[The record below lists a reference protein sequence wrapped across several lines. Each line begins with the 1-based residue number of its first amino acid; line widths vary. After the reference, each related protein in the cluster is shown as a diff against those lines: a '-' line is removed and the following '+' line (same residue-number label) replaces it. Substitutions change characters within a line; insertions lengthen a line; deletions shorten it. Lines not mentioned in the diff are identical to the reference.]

1 MFEELSWFHF
11 QQLERIKKLPLHE
24 QVSEYDNYL
33 GNLTM
38 NRLVWAEYQNS
49 MDDIL
54 LTESGLSLTN
64 ESALSYLTVY

>member
-33 GNLTM
+33 GNLNM
-38 NRLVWAEYQNS
+38 NRLAWAEYQNS
-49 MDDIL
+49 IDNIL
-54 LTESGLSLTN
+54 STENNLPIIN
-64 ESALSYLTVY
+64 ESNISYLTIY